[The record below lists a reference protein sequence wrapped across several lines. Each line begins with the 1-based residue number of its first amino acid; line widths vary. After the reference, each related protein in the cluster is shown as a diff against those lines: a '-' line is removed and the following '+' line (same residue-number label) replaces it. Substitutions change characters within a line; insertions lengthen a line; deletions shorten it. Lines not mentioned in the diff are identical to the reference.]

1 MTPPKRDLSLF
12 KAYDVRGCV
21 PGELDEELAALI
33 GGGFA
38 QLVRPRRVVVGRD
51 MRLSGASLTTAL
63 VGGLTAAGVDVV
75 DIGEVGTEQ
84 VYFATFSLELDGG
97 IMVTA
102 SHNPADYNGMKLV
115 REKAIPV
122 SGDTGLGEIRDWAA
136 RALAGEAALTGGSAA
151 GGAASADKAA
161 AAAAPA
167 EPAGAGAGP
176 GTASRGAVT
185 QFDIMPTYVDH
196 LLGYV
201 DREKLRPLRIVANA
215 GDGMAGPALE
225 QLRPHLPFEFV
236 VLNGTPD
243 GSFPHGVPNPL
254 LPEKREATGAAVR
267 ESGADFGLAWDGDF
281 DRCFFFDERG
291 DFIEGYY
298 LVGLLAQQAL
308 RRSPGA
314 AIVHDPRLIW
324 NTIELVEQA
333 GGRPVMHKSGH
344 AFIKERMRRED
355 AAYGGEMSAHHYF
368 RDFSYCDS
376 GMIPWLLIAELLCV
390 TGRMLSELVGERIER
405 YPVSG
410 EINLDIPDSTAA
422 LNRLRAFYAAQ
433 APAEDYTDGVS
444 LEFPRWRV
452 NVRGSN
458 TEPVLRVNLE
468 TRGDPALL
476 AEKTQEVLAVLREVS
491 RVS

>member
-1 MTPPKRDLSLF
+1 MTATERDLSLF
-12 KAYDVRGCV
+12 KAYDVRGRV
-21 PGELDEELAALI
+21 PGELDEELAGLI
-33 GGGFA
+33 GRGFA
-38 QLVRPRRVVVGRD
+38 KLVAPRRVVVGRD
-51 MRLSGASLTTAL
+51 MRLSGASLAEAL
-63 VGGLTAAGVDVV
+63 IDGLTGAGVDVV

-84 VYFATFSLELDGG
+84 VYFATFSLGVDGG

-115 REKAIPV
+115 REHSIPI
-122 SGDTGLGEIRDWAA
+122 SGDTGLGEIRDFAA
-136 RALAGEAALTGGSAA
+136 RSFAAGPPPAGEGVVVGARPGTGG
-151 GGAASADKAA
+151 GAD
-161 AAAAPA
+161 
-167 EPAGAGAGP
+167 GA
-176 GTASRGAVT
+176 RGAVT
-185 QFDIMPTYVDH
+185 QLDIVPAYLDH

-201 DREKLRPLRIVANA
+201 DREKLRPLRIVANG
-215 GDGMAGPALE
+215 GDGMAGPVVE
-225 QLRPHLPFEFV
+225 RLRPHLPFEFIP
-236 VLNGTPD
+236 LNATPD

-254 LPEKREATGAAVR
+254 LPEKREATAAAVR
-267 ESGADFGLAWDGDF
+267 EAGADFGLAWDGDF

-314 AIVHDPRLIW
+314 AIVHDPRLVW

-376 GMIPWLLIAELLCV
+376 GMIPWLLIAELLSV
-390 TGRMLSELVGERIER
+390 TGRPLSELVGERIER

-422 LNRLRAFYAAQ
+422 LARLRGFYAPQ
-433 APAEDYTDGVS
+433 APAEDFTDGVS

-468 TRGDPALL
+468 TRGDAELL
-476 AEKTQEVLAVLREVS
+476 AEKTQEVLTVLREA
-491 RVS
+491 

>member
-1 MTPPKRDLSLF
+1 MPERDLSLF
-12 KAYDVRGCV
+12 KAYDVRGRV
-21 PGELDEELAALI
+21 PVELDEELAGLI
-33 GGGFA
+33 GRGFA
-38 QLVRPRRVVVGRD
+38 KLVAPRRVVVGRD
-51 MRLSGASLTTAL
+51 MRLSGASLAGA
-63 VGGLTAAGVDVV
+63 VIDGLTAAGVDVV

-84 VYFATFSLELDGG
+84 VYFATFSLGVDGG

-115 REKAIPV
+115 REHSIPV
-122 SGDTGLGEIRDWAA
+122 SGDTGLFEIRDFAA
-136 RALAGEAALTGGSAA
+136 HALA
-151 GGAASADKAA
+151 
-161 AAAAPA
+161 
-167 EPAGAGAGP
+167 AGP
-176 GTASRGAVT
+176 SLVGTDGARGAVT
-185 QFDIMPTYVDH
+185 QQDILPTYLDH

-201 DREKLRPLRIVANA
+201 DREKLQPLRIVANG
-215 GDGMAGPALE
+215 GDGMGGPVIE
-225 QLRPHLPFEFV
+225 RLRPHLPFEFIP
-236 VLNGTPD
+236 LNATPD

-254 LPEKREATGAAVR
+254 LPERREATAAAVR
-267 ESGADFGLAWDGDF
+267 KSGADLGLAWDGDF

-308 RRSPGA
+308 RRAPGA

-376 GMIPWLLIAELLCV
+376 GMIPWLLIAELLSV
-390 TGRMLSELVGERIER
+390 SGRTLSQLVGERIER

-422 LNRLRAFYAAQ
+422 LSRLRSFYALQ
-433 APAEDYTDGVS
+433 APAEDFTDGVS

-468 TRGDPALL
+468 TRGDADLL
-476 AEKTQEVLAVLREVS
+476 AEKTEEVLTVLRED
-491 RVS
+491 

>member
-1 MTPPKRDLSLF
+1 M
-12 KAYDVRGCV
+12 
-21 PGELDEELAALI
+21 
-33 GGGFA
+33 
-38 QLVRPRRVVVGRD
+38 VVGRD
-51 MRLSGASLTTAL
+51 MRLSGAALAGAL
-63 VGGLTAAGVDVV
+63 VDGLTAAGVDVV

-84 VYFATFSLELDGG
+84 VYFATFSLGVDGG
-97 IMVTA
+97 VMVTA
-102 SHNPADYNGMKLV
+102 SHNPADYNGMKVV
-115 REKAIPV
+115 REHAIPV
-122 SGDTGLGEIRDWAA
+122 SGDTGLFKIRDWVA
-136 RALAGEAALTGGSAA
+136 RSLTAGVSPSDAGVAGET
-151 GGAASADKAA
+151 
-161 AAAAPA
+161 P
-167 EPAGAGAGP
+167 PGAGAAAG
-176 GTASRGAVT
+176 AQARGAVT
-185 QFDIMPTYVDH
+185 HQDILPAYLEH

-201 DREKLRPLRIVANA
+201 DRAKLRPLRIVANG
-215 GDGMAGPALE
+215 GDGMAGPVVE
-225 QLRPHLPFEFV
+225 RLRPHLPFEFIP
-236 VLNGTPD
+236 LNATPD

-254 LPEKREATGAAVR
+254 LPEKREATAAAVR
-267 ESGADFGLAWDGDF
+267 EAGADFGLAWDGDF

-376 GMIPWLLIAELLCV
+376 GMIPWLLIAELLSV
-390 TGRMLSELVGERIER
+390 TGRPLSELVGERIER

-422 LNRLRAFYAAQ
+422 LARLRGFYAAQ
-433 APAEDYTDGVS
+433 APTEDFTDGVS

-468 TRGDPALL
+468 TRGDADLL
-476 AEKTQEVLAVLREVS
+476 AEKTDEVLTVLREA
-491 RVS
+491 

>member
-1 MTPPKRDLSLF
+1 VTECERDLSLF
-12 KAYDVRGCV
+12 KAYDVRGRV
-21 PGELDEELAALI
+21 PGELDEELAGLI
-33 GGGFA
+33 GRGFTE
-38 QLVRPRRVVVGRD
+38 LVGPRRVVVGRD
-51 MRLSGASLTTAL
+51 MRLSGASLSQAL
-63 VGGLTAAGVDVV
+63 VAGLVGAGVDVV

-84 VYFATFSLELDGG
+84 VYFATFSLGVDGG

-115 REKAIPV
+115 REHAIPV
-122 SGDTGLGEIRDWAA
+122 SGDTGLTEIRDYAA
-136 RALAGEAALTGGSAA
+136 RTLTRGSSPAA
-151 GGAASADKAA
+151 GDGAR
-161 AAAAPA
+161 
-167 EPAGAGAGP
+167 
-176 GTASRGAVT
+176 GTVT
-185 QFDIMPTYVDH
+185 HLDIMPAYVDH

-201 DREKLRPLRIVANA
+201 DRHKLRSLRIVANG
-215 GDGMAGPALE
+215 GDGMAGPVVE
-225 QLRPHLPFEFV
+225 RLRARLPFEFIP
-236 VLNGTPD
+236 LNATPD

-254 LPEKREATGAAVR
+254 LPEKRAVTAAAVR

-281 DRCFFFDERG
+281 DRCFFFDEHG

-368 RDFSYCDS
+368 HDFSYCDS

-390 TGRMLSELVGERIER
+390 TGRTLSELVGERIER

-410 EINLDIPDSTAA
+410 EINLDIPDSAAA
-422 LNRLRAFYAAQ
+422 LNRLRGFYAPQ
-433 APAEDYTDGVS
+433 APVEDFTDGVS
-444 LEFPRWRV
+444 LEFARWRV

-468 TRGDPALL
+468 TRGDADLL
-476 AEKTQEVLAVLREVS
+476 AEKTEEVLTVLREG
-491 RVS
+491 